1 MFDNEEIL
9 KTIETFKKL
18 VIEEAKGNLQ
28 KKNASGQLSSSLKGE
43 MKVMPNSIRV
53 SFDMD
58 IYGWYQDKGVNGIR
72 TTMSGTPFGYKSKG
86 GKRGLKGMP
95 PPRAF
100 DKWIKQKGIKGR
112 DAKTGRFITDKSLT
126 FLIARSIFH
135 KGIKPSLF
143 FTKPFEKHFKTL
155 GKELQEKYGLSMFK
169 LFDDIMQES
178 LRRQDWK
185 GFNILEK

>member
-1 MFDNEEIL
+1 MLATGSDG
-9 KTIETFKKL
+9 KK
-18 VIEEAKGNLQ
+18 
-28 KKNASGQLSSSLKGE
+28 
-43 MKVMPNSIRV
+43 
-53 SFDMD
+53 
-58 IYGWYQDKGVNGIR
+58 YGWFQDKGV
-72 TTMSGTPFGYKSKG
+72 SGKKVKYDTPFKYTN
-86 GKRGLKGMP
+86 RMP

-100 DKWIKQKGIKGR
+100 DKWVVRKGIAPRDASGKFKGR
-112 DAKTGRFITDKSLT
+112 SIKSVGFQKSIT
-126 FLIARSIFH
+126 FLIARSIFY